1 MTTKSIILINEC
13 YSWKILSLWQYLNE
27 GNIPES
33 WKDFFI
39 QNQNILYKI
48 SNEIQKTNSSK
59 IYPPINRVF
68 RAFIP
73 INKIKVVILGQDPY
87 HNKGSA
93 VGYCFSVGSGNKINP
108 SLKNIYKELKLEGF
122 DIIEDGI
129 LNHWAD
135 QGCFLLNSSLTVQE
149 NSPDSHT
156 KFWYSFTKNVVEFI
170 VKNCKDVVW
179 LLMGSKAQQFSNII
193 NIKNAILS
201 SHPSPFSAYKGTSV
215 SPAFIG
221 SNVFRNINSK
231 LIKYNK
237 LPIKW

>member
-1 MTTKSIILINEC
+1 M
-13 YSWKILSLWQYLNE
+13 
-27 GNIPES
+27 
-33 WKDFFI
+33 
-39 QNQNILYKI
+39 
-48 SNEIQKTNSSK
+48 
-59 IYPPINRVF
+59 
-68 RAFIP
+68 A
-73 INKIKVVILGQDPY
+73 
-87 HNKGSA
+87 
-93 VGYCFSVGSGNKINP
+93 
-108 SLKNIYKELKLEGF
+108 
-122 DIIEDGI
+122 
-129 LNHWAD
+129 
-135 QGCFLLNSSLTVQE
+135 VQE